1 MTKRL
6 LSKYSVCKK
15 LKNSYNNLWGM
26 ESKDSCRS
34 VLNKKRKKRLTS
46 FSRLLN
52 IKQSLKFFYS
62 NIGEKSFKNCI
73 KSSIRSPSKTIDKL
87 SSVLESRID
96 SIVFRS
102 CLVTSF
108 QEARQ
113 LINHRFVTVNGNYIT
128 SPGKR
133 LSKGDVIRI
142 NLKFLNKE
150 VFLKT
155 LLSRSIPNFLEL
167 DINNLTIILLWD
179 VNFKNTYYPIKEE
192 YSDISR
198 YYR

>member
-15 LKNSYNNLWGM
+15 LRNSYNNLWGI

-46 FSRLLN
+46 YSRLLN
-52 IKQSLKFFYS
+52 IKQSLRLFYP
-62 NIGEKSFKNCI
+62 NIGEKLFKCCI
-73 KSSIRSPSKTIDKL
+73 KSSIKSPSKTIDKL

-96 SIVFRS
+96 SIIFRS
-102 CLVTSF
+102 CFVTSF

-113 LINHRFVTVNGNYIT
+113 LINHRFITVNDNCVT
-128 SPGKR
+128 SPGKKIK
-133 LSKGDVIRI
+133 KGDVIKV

-155 LLSRSIPNFLEL
+155 LSSRSIPNYLEL

-192 YSDISR
+192 YSDVSR

>member
-15 LKNSYNNLWGM
+15 LRNSYNNLWGI

-46 FSRLLN
+46 YSRLLN
-52 IKQSLKFFYS
+52 IKQSLRLFYP
-62 NIGEKSFKNCI
+62 NIGEKLFKSCI
-73 KSSIRSPSKTIDKL
+73 KSSIKSPSKTIDKL

-102 CLVTSF
+102 CFVISF

-113 LINHRFVTVNGNYIT
+113 LINHRFITVNNNYVT
-128 SPGKR
+128 SPGKKIN
-133 LSKGDVIRI
+133 KGDVIRI
-142 NLKFLNKE
+142 NLKSLNKE

-155 LLSRSIPNFLEL
+155 LSSRSVPNYLEL

-192 YSDISR
+192 YSDVSR

>member
-15 LKNSYNNLWGM
+15 LRNPYNNLWGI
-26 ESKDSCRS
+26 EKKDSCRS
-34 VLNKKRKKRLTS
+34 VLNKKKKKRLAS
-46 FSRLLN
+46 YSRLLN

-62 NIGEKSFKNCI
+62 NIGEKVFKHCI
-73 KSSIRSPSKTIDKL
+73 KSSIKSPSKTIDKL

-102 CLVTSF
+102 CFATSF

-113 LINHRFVTVNGNYIT
+113 LINHRFVSVNNNYIT
-128 SPGKR
+128 SPGKKIN
-133 LSKGDVIRI
+133 KGDIIRV
-142 NLKFLNKE
+142 NLKSLNKE
-150 VFLKT
+150 LFLKT
-155 LLSRSIPNFLEL
+155 LSSRSVPNYLEL
-167 DINNLTIILLWD
+167 DMNNLTIILLWD
-179 VNFKNTYYPIKEE
+179 VNLKNTYYPIKEE

>member
-15 LKNSYNNLWGM
+15 LRNSYNNLWGI

-34 VLNKKRKKRLTS
+34 VLNIKRKKRLTS
-46 FSRLLN
+46 YSRLLN
-52 IKQSLKFFYS
+52 IKQSLRLFYP
-62 NIGEKSFKNCI
+62 NIGEKLFKSCI
-73 KSSIRSPSKTIDKL
+73 KSSIKSPSKTIDKL

-102 CLVTSF
+102 CFVISF

-113 LINHRFVTVNGNYIT
+113 LINHRFITVNNNYVT
-128 SPGKR
+128 SPGKKIN
-133 LSKGDVIRI
+133 KGDVIRI
-142 NLKFLNKE
+142 NLKSLNKE

-155 LLSRSIPNFLEL
+155 LSSRSVPNYLEL

-192 YSDISR
+192 YSDVSR

>member
-15 LKNSYNNLWGM
+15 LRNSYNNLWGI

-46 FSRLLN
+46 YSRLLN
-52 IKQSLKFFYS
+52 IKQSLRLFYP
-62 NIGEKSFKNCI
+62 NIGEKLFKSCI
-73 KSSIRSPSKTIDKL
+73 KSSIKSPSKTIDKL

-102 CLVTSF
+102 CFVISF

-113 LINHRFVTVNGNYIT
+113 LINHRFITVNNNYVT
-128 SPGKR
+128 SPGKKIN
-133 LSKGDVIRI
+133 KGDVIRI
-142 NLKFLNKE
+142 NLKSLNKE

-155 LLSRSIPNFLEL
+155 LSSRSIPNYLEL
-167 DINNLTIILLWD
+167 DINNLTIVLLWD

-198 YYR
+198 YYK

>member
-1 MTKRL
+1 MT
-6 LSKYSVCKK
+6 
-15 LKNSYNNLWGM
+15 SY
-26 ESKDSCRS
+26 
-34 VLNKKRKKRLTS
+34 
-46 FSRLLN
+46 SRLLN
-52 IKQSLKFFYS
+52 IKQSLRLFYP
-62 NIGEKSFKNCI
+62 NIGEKLFKCCI
-73 KSSIRSPSKTIDKL
+73 KSSIKSPSKTIDKL

-96 SIVFRS
+96 SIIFRS
-102 CLVTSF
+102 CFVTSF

-113 LINHRFVTVNGNYIT
+113 LINHRFITVNDNCVT
-128 SPGKR
+128 SPGKKIK
-133 LSKGDVIRI
+133 KGDVIKV

-155 LLSRSIPNFLEL
+155 LSSRSIPNYLEL

-192 YSDISR
+192 YSDVSR